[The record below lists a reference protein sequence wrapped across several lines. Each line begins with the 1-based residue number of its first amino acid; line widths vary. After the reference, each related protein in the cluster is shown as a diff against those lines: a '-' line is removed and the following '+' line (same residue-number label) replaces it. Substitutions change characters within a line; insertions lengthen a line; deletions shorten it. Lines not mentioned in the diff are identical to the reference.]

1 MSERTIVRVAA
12 AILHRGDGKV
22 LMAQRLPGTP
32 YAGFWE
38 FPGGKLEPGE
48 SAHDALLRELD
59 EELGIVV
66 TRAAPW
72 LTQRY
77 AYPHAHV
84 ELDFFRVFE
93 WQGDPHGRDGQ
104 AIAWQDP
111 ARIEVAP
118 LLPANAKVLRA
129 LALPPVYAISMAED
143 LGEETFL
150 ARARASLDAG
160 LKLIQLREKSFA
172 PERLRALAGRLLA
185 MSAPHGARVL
195 LNGDVD
201 TARELGCAGVHW
213 SAARLSAAR
222 SRPQDMLCAAST
234 HDAAEL
240 AQAGEARRRLRRAG
254 TGACDPVASGCAS
267 AGLAAFRRAR
277 HRLAA
282 ACLRAWRAHCR
293 RPRCRD
299 CARRARRCAAARGV
313 ALDPGRVSKLGLFRL
328 RVVRVGIGA
337 VFCHRNAIRLCGPGA
352 QVDQLAAFGAKGPEA
367 IFRCQIGG
375 LAALRAARAASSSIG
390 LAHANILRDSGA
402 GRQPRRPQA
411 SAIAST
417 LATCTASRP
426 APSLI

>member
-22 LMAQRLPGTP
+22 LMAQRQPGTP

-185 MSAPHGARVL
+185 MSAPHGASVL

-240 AQAGEARRRLRRAG
+240 AQAAKLGVDFAVLGPVHATPSHPDARPLGWQRFAELVTGSPLPVYALGGLTAADLDAAIAHGAHGVALRRAAWPSTPG
-254 TGACDPVASGCAS
+254 GS
-267 AGLAAFRRAR
+267 A
-277 HRLAA
+277 
-282 ACLRAWRAHCR
+282 
-293 RPRCRD
+293 
-299 CARRARRCAAARGV
+299 
-313 ALDPGRVSKLGLFRL
+313 
-328 RVVRVGIGA
+328 
-337 VFCHRNAIRLCGPGA
+337 N
-352 QVDQLAAFGAKGPEA
+352 
-367 IFRCQIGG
+367 
-375 LAALRAARAASSSIG
+375 
-390 LAHANILRDSGA
+390 
-402 GRQPRRPQA
+402 
-411 SAIAST
+411 
-417 LATCTASRP
+417 
-426 APSLI
+426 